1 MVKILFVC
9 LGNICRSTMA
19 ECVMKYLVKEQGL
32 EKHFQIDSA
41 GTSDEETGNPVH
53 HGTRHRLQQAG
64 IPCGGHRARQMTAAD
79 YDRFD
84 LLIGMEEAN
93 LRAMRRITGGDP
105 AGKIHKLLNTLRIAG
120 ISQIPGIQGIL
131 MLLLTM
137 CGKAVRTF
145 WPGAWNI
152 NDRQRKDRSGNFPG
166 RSLL

>member
-19 ECVMKYLVKEQGL
+19 EYVMKYLVKEQGL
-32 EKHFQIDSA
+32 EKRFQIDSA

-53 HGTRHRLQQAG
+53 HGTRRRLQQAG

-84 LLIGMEEAN
+84 LLVGMEEAN

-105 AGKIHKLLNTLRIAG
+105 AGKIHKLLEYTTHNRDIADPWYTG
-120 ISQIPGIQGIL
+120 NFDATFDDVWEGCQA
-131 MLLLTM
+131 LL
-137 CGKAVRTF
+137 
-145 WPGAWNI
+145 AWCLE
-152 NDRQRKDRSGNFPG
+152 NDR
-166 RSLL
+166 

>member
-19 ECVMKYLVKEQGL
+19 ECVMKYLVREQGL
-32 EKHFQIDSA
+32 EEHFQIDSA

-53 HGTRHRLQQAG
+53 YGTRRRLQQAG

-84 LLIGMEEAN
+84 LLVGMEEAN

-105 AGKIHKLLNTLRIAG
+105 AGKIHKLLEYTAHSRDIADPWYTG
-120 ISQIPGIQGIL
+120 NFDATFDDIWQGCQA
-131 MLLLTM
+131 LL
-137 CGKAVRTF
+137 
-145 WPGAWNI
+145 AWCLE
-152 NDRQRKDRSGNFPG
+152 NDR
-166 RSLL
+166 